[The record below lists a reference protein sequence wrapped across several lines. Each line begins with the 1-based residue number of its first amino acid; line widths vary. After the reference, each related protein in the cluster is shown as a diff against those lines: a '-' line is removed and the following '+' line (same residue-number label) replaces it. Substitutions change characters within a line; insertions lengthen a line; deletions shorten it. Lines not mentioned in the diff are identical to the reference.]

1 MQRDARVIE
10 SALVKKGFVKS
21 QRDHHYFTY
30 QTIGGLITPIK
41 TKTSY
46 SPKHKSI
53 GDSLLG
59 MMCRQCRLSKAQFL
73 ELVDCPMTREQY
85 EDTLK
90 EGGNSLE

>member
-21 QRDHHYFTY
+21 QGDHHYFTY

-59 MMCRQCRLSKAQFL
+59 MMCRQCRLNTQKFL
-73 ELVDCPMTREQY
+73 ELIDCPMTREQY
-85 EDTLK
+85 ETILK
-90 EGGNSLE
+90 DAGISLE